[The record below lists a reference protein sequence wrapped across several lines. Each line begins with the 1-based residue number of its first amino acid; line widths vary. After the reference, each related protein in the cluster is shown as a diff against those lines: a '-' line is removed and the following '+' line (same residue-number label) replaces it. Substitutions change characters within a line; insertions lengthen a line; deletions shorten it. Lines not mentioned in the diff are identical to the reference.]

1 MDDKEK
7 NSLICQIV
15 EESKLKSIL
24 YTPYLFA
31 WNVHLQALCFL
42 PMSIIEEEVK
52 SFFIPYEREIFHLS
66 EGADIAIDW
75 YEKIP
80 DLDDKRPL
88 LVCVGGLGG
97 NG

>member
-1 MDDKEK
+1 M
-7 NSLICQIV
+7 
-15 EESKLKSIL
+15 
-24 YTPYLFA
+24 
-31 WNVHLQALCFL
+31 
-42 PMSIIEEEVK
+42 K

-75 YEKIP
+75 YENIP
-80 DLDDKRPL
+80 ALDDKRPL

>member
-1 MDDKEK
+1 
-7 NSLICQIV
+7 
-15 EESKLKSIL
+15 
-24 YTPYLFA
+24 
-31 WNVHLQALCFL
+31 
-42 PMSIIEEEVK
+42 MSIIEEQVK

-80 DLDDKRPL
+80 SLDDKRPL